1 MKKSELE
8 KMTTEMK
15 SFVSEVVRKV
25 PESQGEELAYL
36 MTMATMFH
44 EIAEHQ
50 SKMKLKQLGI
60 SVPDSVFRLPNTTQ
74 KGGGGNVKSRSELD
88 NVVLEVVNL
97 LSEKDITICESSYVL
112 EQCNTVIA
120 NSTKIQRIKDQIS
133 LYHVEY
139 LIWLLTLFQYHL
151 RMDERQETDYQH
163 HHLQRNA
170 HYISL
175 LPNDIEYQK

>member
-1 MKKSELE
+1 MATQKLDKDGKKILDNMKKALP
-8 KMTTEMK
+8 KLTKLQKKNLVTGTEFLA
-15 SFVSEVVRKV
+15 SFTEYS
-25 PESQGEELAYL
+25 
-36 MTMATMFH
+36 
-44 EIAEHQ
+44 
-50 SKMKLKQLGI
+50 
-60 SVPDSVFRLPNTTQ
+60 DSSSNSSAVTQ